1 MGHIDQPALELLRTL
16 HQYYKVLLST
26 TDDPAINGKVL
37 HATHPICVMPCMQG
51 EEKKRLIVKTPPF
64 TVDVVKIFELGGY
77 HPEAD
82 GAAWRAVVEPLTVT
96 SSGCWIDGVFYE
108 PGAVV
113 ETAWVNH
120 PFLRELTEEEEVAN
134 QSLGERLYG
143 AFENLT
149 GGSGKPKGK
158 KKGGSE

>member
-1 MGHIDQPALELLRTL
+1 MEHIDQLALELLRTL
-16 HQYYKVLLST
+16 HQSNKILLST

-37 HATHPICVMPCMQG
+37 PATHPICAVPCAAGQ
-51 EEKKRLIVKTPPF
+51 EKKRFIVKAPPF
-64 TVDVVKIFELGGY
+64 TVDVVKIFEVSGY
-77 HPEAD
+77 HPYAA
-82 GAAWRAVVEPLTVT
+82 GATWRAVVEPLTVT

-120 PFLRELTEEEEVAN
+120 PFLQELTEEEEVAN

-143 AFENLT
+143 AFESLT